1 LDSLGILTYIA
12 GLDGV
17 LVTGSVNYM
26 AKKPFLFTVWVAR
39 LGSVAIRAGAP
50 QTPDLTDR

>member
-39 LGSVAIRAGAP
+39 LGSVAVRAGAP
-50 QTPDLTDR
+50 QTPDLIDR